1 MAGSRPAAFGFILAT
16 IFLEA
21 LSFGLIFPVLPR
33 LVLEVS
39 GGDTAASARAFGI
52 MAAVWALANFFAAPV
67 LGALSDR
74 YGRRPVLVGSAFG
87 FAVDLVVM
95 AIAPSVAWLII
106 GRMISGVTAGN
117 YAAASAYI
125 ADVTEPDRRAARFG
139 IFAAVYGAGMVL
151 GPAVG
156 GLLGQISPRAP
167 FWVAAAVAGTMSLY
181 GFFVLP
187 ESLPPEKRGQVR
199 ALNPFAPFVMLVRP
213 GMPKLATIAG
223 LLAVAG
229 TAANTL
235 FVLYVDHRYSWGPV
249 ETGLLLTGFSAGNIL
264 VMGVIAPVL
273 LKRLPE
279 RVLLLGGM
287 VLITTGFAGFALA
300 STPLLF
306 CLACIPA
313 CLGNLCAPPLRAM
326 QTRLVADTEQG
337 RLQGALGGLNAL
349 AALVGPLAF
358 TQIFAWTVSTS
369 GSNAQSGLALLT
381 GAAILLVATVL
392 AATTRPA
399 VSKASP

>member
-1 MAGSRPAAFGFILAT
+1 MAASRPAAFGFILAT

-39 GGDTAASARAFGI
+39 GGDTADSARAFGV
-52 MAAVWALANFFAAPV
+52 MSAVWALANFFAAPM

-74 YGRRPVLVGSAFG
+74 FGRRPVLVGSAFG
-87 FAVDLVVM
+87 FALDLVVM
-95 AIAPSVAWLII
+95 ALAPSVAWLII
-106 GRMISGVTAGN
+106 GRIISGITAGN

-167 FWVAAAVAGTMSLY
+167 FWVAAALAGTMSLY
-181 GFFVLP
+181 GYLVLP

-199 ALNPFAPFVMLVRP
+199 GLNPFAPFAVLARP
-213 GMPKLATIAG
+213 GLPRLATIAA

-235 FVLYVDHRYSWGPV
+235 FVLYVDHRYGWGPA
-249 ETGLLLTGFSAGNIL
+249 ETGILLTCFSAGNIV
-264 VMGVIAPVL
+264 VMGVIAPYL
-273 LKRLPE
+273 LKRLHE
-279 RVLLLGGM
+279 RVLLIGGM

-326 QTRLVADTEQG
+326 QTRLVDDTEQG
-337 RLQGALGGLNAL
+337 RLQGALSGLNAL

-358 TQIFAWTVSTS
+358 TQIFAWAVAIP
-369 GSNAQSGLALLT
+369 GGDQQSGLALLA
-381 GAAILLVATVL
+381 GSGILLVATVL

-399 VSKASP
+399 PQKT

>member
-1 MAGSRPAAFGFILAT
+1 MAASRPAAFGFILAT

-39 GGDTAASARAFGI
+39 SGDTAASARAFGV
-52 MAAVWALANFFAAPV
+52 MSAVWALANFFAAPM

-74 YGRRPVLVGSAFG
+74 FGRRPVLVGSAFG
-87 FAVDLVVM
+87 FAIDLVVM
-95 AIAPSVAWLII
+95 ALAPSVAWLIL
-106 GRMISGVTAGN
+106 GRIVSGITAGN

-125 ADVTEPDRRAARFG
+125 ADVTEPDKRAARFG

-167 FWVAAAVAGTMSLY
+167 FWVAAAVAGAMALY
-181 GFFVLP
+181 GYFVLP
-187 ESLPPEKRGQVR
+187 ESLPPEKRGPVR

-213 GMPKLATIAG
+213 GMPRLATIAA

-235 FVLYVDHRYSWGPV
+235 FVLYVDHRYGWGPA
-249 ETGLLLTGFSAGNIL
+249 ETGILLTCFSAGNIL
-264 VMGVIAPVL
+264 VMGVIAPQL

-279 RVLLLGGM
+279 RVLLIGGM
-287 VLITTGFAGFALA
+287 MLITLGFAGFALA
-300 STPLLF
+300 PTPLWF

-326 QTRLVADTEQG
+326 QTRLVDDTEQG

-358 TQIFAWTVSTS
+358 TQIFAWTIATP
-369 GSNAQSGLALLT
+369 GGAQQPGLALLT
-381 GAAILLVATVL
+381 GAGILALATIL

-399 VSKASP
+399 APKA